1 MSNPKSPEAAEA
13 RRKLAADLRDT
24 LIRLGPTFI
33 KVGQLLST
41 RVDVLEPEVISELA
55 RLQNEVPGF
64 PAKRAK
70 ELIAKEL
77 GKPVEQLFASFD
89 DTPLAAASLAQVH
102 RATLKTGEQVIVKVQ
117 RENLRKLFD
126 VDMFNI
132 RLVASLADRLD
143 PQTEAVGSNWR
154 GIAETSGEVLY
165 REIDFNIER
174 VAAEEFA
181 SNFEGYPAV
190 KIPKVFPELCTSR
203 LVTMEFC
210 PGLKLTDKDGIKAKG
225 FNPEHL
231 ANTLT
236 NSYLEQICR
245 HGFFHCDPH
254 PGNLAVDDG
263 YPGGRL
269 VYYDFGMMERVEE
282 RVKKGFVDLV
292 FAIYENSPKEAC
304 DALEE
309 MGVLRQGIDRFSIER
324 IAKSML
330 NTFQST
336 LASADNKW
344 ENEMTPEERKASRRA
359 RRAQLGQ
366 DLFATQADKPFLLP
380 PKFTFVFRAFTTID
394 GIGKS
399 LVGPSYDLSRISQPY
414 MRELADLKDGAA
426 WISTVRQICKRLGWR
441 PIDVA
446 QFVTQ
451 PRTVASIARTV
462 QKIGDG
468 DLRLRV
474 RTLEVER
481 MLERVE
487 LRQRF
492 VGAGLT
498 TAMLVHMSL
507 APFLNGIVARL
518 LQLMAAKAGW
528 EAWKAYGLFRKLEIQ
543 RLRFANTETVY
554 DEMT

>member
-1 MSNPKSPEAAEA
+1 
-13 RRKLAADLRDT
+13 
-24 LIRLGPTFI
+24 
-33 KVGQLLST
+33 
-41 RVDVLEPEVISELA
+41 
-55 RLQNEVPGF
+55 
-64 PAKRAK
+64 
-70 ELIAKEL
+70 
-77 GKPVEQLFASFD
+77 
-89 DTPLAAASLAQVH
+89 
-102 RATLKTGEQVIVKVQ
+102 
-117 RENLRKLFD
+117 
-126 VDMFNI
+126 
-132 RLVASLADRLD
+132 
-143 PQTEAVGSNWR
+143 
-154 GIAETSGEVLY
+154 
-165 REIDFNIER
+165 
-174 VAAEEFA
+174 
-181 SNFEGYPAV
+181 
-190 KIPKVFPELCTSR
+190 
-203 LVTMEFC
+203 MEFC
-210 PGLKLTDKDGIKAKG
+210 PGVKLTNKEALKANG

-263 YPGGRL
+263 YPGGRI
-269 VYYDFGMMERVEE
+269 VYYDFGMMERVED

-292 FAIYENSPKEAC
+292 FAIYENTPKEAC

-309 MGVLRQGIDRFSIER
+309 MGVLRQGVDRFSIER
-324 IAKSML
+324 IAKNML

-344 ENEMTPEERKASRRA
+344 ENEMTPEQRMASRRA

-399 LVGPSYDLSRISQPY
+399 LVGPRYDLSRISQPY
-414 MRELADLKDGAA
+414 LRELADLKDGAA
-426 WISTVRQICKRLGWR
+426 WKSTLRQVCKRLGWR
-441 PIDVA
+441 PVDVA
-446 QFVTQ
+446 QLFTQ
-451 PRTVASIARTV
+451 PRTLASMASTV

-487 LRQRF
+487 LRQRL

-498 TAMLVHMSL
+498 TAMLIHMSL

-518 LQLMAAKAGW
+518 LQLVAAKAGW
-528 EAWKAYGLFRKLEIQ
+528 EAWKAYGLLRKLEIQ
-543 RLRFANTETVY
+543 RLRFSNAETVY
-554 DEMT
+554 DGMT